1 MKIFIYKTAIIGITF
16 AIIFEILIGS
26 KINNLKNQ
34 INEISSKQNRDKII
48 LKIKDEIKEANQ
60 KENYLSDEDRKL
72 LSTFVKKLIKGTIE
86 LIPIVSKIIDI
97 IIRKSKILN
106 FFN

>member
-16 AIIFEILIGS
+16 AIIFEVLIGS

-48 LKIKDEIKEANQ
+48 LKIKEEIKEANQ
-60 KENYLSDEDRKL
+60 KENYLDDEDRKL
-72 LSTFVKKLIKGTIE
+72 LSTFVKKLIKE
-86 LIPIVSKIIDI
+86 LE
-97 IIRKSKILN
+97 LH
-106 FFN
+106 